1 MSIIRVFTR
10 SGFGDLVAT
19 TDLGRGLLF
28 PYSVGG
34 IITLALIV
42 SSLYRAARELGEDHI
57 VQKDIRRRR
66 EQALGLTVT
75 NSHDYRHRERQLVRR
90 GTFRRLKISAPS
102 EPRPYRTAMKN
113 TVQHNSSFPLH
124 FSVPLGI
131 ERKPRLLLLKEEKD
145 RFDAM
150 RRIQADSK
158 RFKKWMALIWSVTT
172 FLILWCVGAVV
183 FWQTEQATQGMTY
196 FQALYFW

>member
-1 MSIIRVFTR
+1 M
-10 SGFGDLVAT
+10 
-19 TDLGRGLLF
+19 
-28 PYSVGG
+28 GG

-66 EQALGLTVT
+66 EHALELTTT
-75 NSHDYRHRERQLVRR
+75 NSSDYRHRQRQLVRK
-90 GTFRRLKISAPS
+90 GTFGGLRISAPS
-102 EPRPYRTAMKN
+102 QPRPYRTAMGN
-113 TVQHNSSFPLH
+113 NVQRTLSFPH
-124 FSVPLGI
+124 YFSVPQRLD
-131 ERKPRLLLLKEEKD
+131 RKPRLLLLKEEKD

-183 FWQTEQATQGMTY
+183 FWQTEQDTQDMTY
-196 FQALYFW
+196 FQALYFWYVYFDACKNLVLH

>member
-1 MSIIRVFTR
+1 MTV
-10 SGFGDLVAT
+10 GFGDLVAT

-57 VQKDIRRRR
+57 VQKDLKRRR
-66 EQALGLTVT
+66 EQALALTAT
-75 NSHDYRHRERQLVRR
+75 NSDDYRHRQRQVIRR
-90 GTFRRLKISAPS
+90 GTFGRLKISAPS
-102 EPRPYRTAMKN
+102 EPRPYRTAMGN
-113 TVQHNSSFPLH
+113 GVQHFSTFPRDFGL
-124 FSVPLGI
+124 PLGLD
-131 ERKPRLLLLKEEKD
+131 RKPRLLLLKEEKD
-145 RFDAM
+145 RFEAM

-158 RFKKWMALIWSVTT
+158 RFKRWIALFWSVTT

-183 FWQTEQATQGMTY
+183 FWQTEQDTQGMTY